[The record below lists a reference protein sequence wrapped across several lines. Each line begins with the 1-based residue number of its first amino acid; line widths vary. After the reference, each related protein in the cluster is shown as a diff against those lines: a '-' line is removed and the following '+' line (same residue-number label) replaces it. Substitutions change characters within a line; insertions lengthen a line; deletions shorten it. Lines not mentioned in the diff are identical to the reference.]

1 MPWVSKKEA
10 TKLNIP
16 KKTLQTILIPKDK
29 YSLREAKKWL
39 KEHSKANS
47 YIRETTNYYR
57 AMQTPPIIG
66 SNYHTS
72 TLSNGIMYV
81 YQDY

>member
-1 MPWVSKKEA
+1 M
-10 TKLNIP
+10 
-16 KKTLQTILIPKDK
+16 

-39 KEHSKANS
+39 KDHAKANS
-47 YIRETTNYYR
+47 YIRETNNYWR

-72 TLSNGIMYV
+72 KLSNGILYV
-81 YQDY
+81 YQAY